1 MPTSLFVFLLGFEAK
16 IGKEKMVFHE
26 LVFSST
32 NFSSTNL
39 LNLLVSRYIDCRH
52 CWLFWVLLVPRLF
65 CTCFQFSLNN
75 RVGSITARTKYY
87 FCRARLS
94 KNISVTS
101 SFKTFFLLLFSSSK
115 FQSQRKIKKTK
126 WKNK

>member
-39 LNLLVSRYIDCRH
+39 LNFLVSRYIDTGDFFGFCLCLDSFVH
-52 CWLFWVLLVPRLF
+52 VFNFLSIIGSVPLLP
-65 CTCFQFSLNN
+65 
-75 RVGSITARTKYY
+75 RTKYY

-101 SFKTFFLLLFSSSK
+101 SFKTFFFFKISK
-115 FQSQRKIKKTK
+115 SEKDKENKMKK
-126 WKNK
+126 